1 MPLFVSAISE
11 PKICKNS
18 GFVKT
23 FLDLLATL
31 NPISIVE
38 TILLLFYSVFL
49 FFSFSFFFS
58 FFSAKRLRIKS
69 RNPPN
74 CAILD
79 SWVFDNFRLADEL
92 FAKALQ
98 TLEACLLVSYNF
110 CGN

>member
-49 FFSFSFFFS
+49 FFSFSFFL
-58 FFSAKRLRIKS
+58 FFLQNALEL
-69 RNPPN
+69 NQE
-74 CAILD
+74 ILLTVP
-79 SWVFDNFRLADEL
+79 S
-92 FAKALQ
+92 
-98 TLEACLLVSYNF
+98 
-110 CGN
+110 